1 MPKRFRLTSV
11 LSPFL
16 FLLLFSACR
25 PEAVDYRAIDDLP
38 NPGRGWT
45 TFNSFDG
52 EEPNVQYPASTI
64 AYFRFA
70 WRRAEPAEGEYAFG
84 EMDSL
89 LDKARAAGQRLA
101 FRIMADSGSDGI
113 GAPDWL
119 LAKGIAGWRY
129 RCEDGSD
136 CFSPDAADPV
146 FMEAARR
153 LIAAFGARYN
163 NHPDLDHV
171 DIGLVGDYGEWHYT
185 LAKPQGAVMPQ
196 VSIRRQYIDWYRE
209 SFPDTV
215 LLMPVGDPTLED
227 ADTLA
232 YALARGTGYRAD
244 CWGDYR
250 SPYNHMQDDYPLK
263 LSNTPGLPAAWRTAP
278 VALET
283 CGIPSDWHAHWP
295 DKLDSIFQ
303 FAVDNHVSILNAK
316 SSAIPAA
323 WAARFVEFTKHIGYR
338 FALASPAEMPA
349 SAVRGSAVSIKLIWT
364 NLGNA
369 PVYRPY
375 KLAAHLVTGGVE
387 IARAVLGEDVRTW
400 MPFSADGV
408 NYPVTINMDLPS
420 DTASGAAVVQVAL
433 IDPLTDKPAIR
444 FDMAGANPDLWYDI
458 GKIEVG

>member
-1 MPKRFRLTSV
+1 
-11 LSPFL
+11 
-16 FLLLFSACR
+16 
-25 PEAVDYRAIDDLP
+25 
-38 NPGRGWT
+38 
-45 TFNSFDG
+45 
-52 EEPNVQYPASTI
+52 
-64 AYFRFA
+64 
-70 WRRAEPAEGEYAFG
+70 
-84 EMDSL
+84 
-89 LDKARAAGQRLA
+89 
-101 FRIMADSGSDGI
+101 
-113 GAPDWL
+113 
-119 LAKGIAGWRY
+119 
-129 RCEDGSD
+129 
-136 CFSPDAADPV
+136 
-146 FMEAARR
+146 
-153 LIAAFGARYN
+153 
-163 NHPDLDHV
+163 
-171 DIGLVGDYGEWHYT
+171 
-185 LAKPQGAVMPQ
+185 
-196 VSIRRQYIDWYRE
+196 
-209 SFPDTV
+209 V

-227 ADTLA
+227 EDTLA